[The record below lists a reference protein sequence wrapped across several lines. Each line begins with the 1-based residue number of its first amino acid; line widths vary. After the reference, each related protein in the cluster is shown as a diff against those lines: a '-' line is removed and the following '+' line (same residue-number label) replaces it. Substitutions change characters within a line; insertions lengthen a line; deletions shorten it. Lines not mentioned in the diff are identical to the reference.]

1 MVARSPEPTLSILW
15 WYLHHAWVWTR
26 FAQHAYKCDTLWYS
40 QFFSSYFD
48 RNAAFKCDCFYF
60 CEDLSALSSSEKCA
74 SVYQCRVGNM
84 VTILICGSICWRRCS
99 RWNWQGQSS
108 GAVLDWRRSDTKC
121 PSLYAWVWPS
131 EVAVGEASMQA
142 RRKARRAS
150 CECKAD
156 AGSNLGRARD
166 CWKIGNAVLH
176 LYTNKCVHCM
186 VLCLWAP
193 DLRERICATR
203 CNKDWQS
210 NERRVF
216 TSFPQSLARWTFSN
230 YFNQSLEQVT
240 LPSSLQNLS
249 FGFDF
254 NQSLERVTLPSSL
267 QRLSL
272 GDVKSKA

>member
-1 MVARSPEPTLSILW
+1 MLLNATVSIFVKIFRLCPVVRSVQVFT
-15 WYLHHAWVWTR
+15 
-26 FAQHAYKCDTLWYS
+26 
-40 QFFSSYFD
+40 
-48 RNAAFKCDCFYF
+48 N
-60 CEDLSALSSSEKCA
+60 
-74 SVYQCRVGNM
+74 VGWA
-84 VTILICGSICWRRCS
+84 TWLCGSIYWRRCS

-108 GAVLDWRRSDTKC
+108 GAVLDWRRSDIKC

-131 EVAVGEASMQA
+131 EVAVGEASTQA

-176 LYTNKCVHCM
+176 LHTNKCVHCM

-193 DLRERICATR
+193 DLRE
-203 CNKDWQS
+203 S
-210 NERRVF
+210 NARRVF

-240 LPSSLQNLS
+240 LPSNLQGLSL
-249 FGFDF
+249 GWKF

-267 QRLSL
+267 QSLSFGNVFNQSLERVTLPSSLQNLSFGHGFNQSLERVTLPSSLQSFSAYIGRRLSVSSD
-272 GDVKSKA
+272 GCA